1 MNEKDIQK
9 IYAIFFVALLVMF
22 LQTNFTTIIKSFDM
36 DIRNVEDSAQI
47 SIHLFYLH
55 NKYYITLLNL
65 DRNICVIL
73 IVNMMDE
80 GLKRFSFDCGIA
92 LWYGGNR
99 RALILA
105 WLKLTD
111 TCHIHPLPNNNFFN
125 FCVKEVT

>member
-22 LQTNFTTIIKSFDM
+22 LQTNFTRVLIM

-65 DRNICVIL
+65 NRNICVIL
-73 IVNMMDE
+73 IVIMMDE
-80 GLKRFSFDCGIA
+80 GLKQCSFD
-92 LWYGGNR
+92 
-99 RALILA
+99 
-105 WLKLTD
+105 
-111 TCHIHPLPNNNFFN
+111 
-125 FCVKEVT
+125 